1 MTHRIG
7 AKGQV
12 VIPKALRDELG
23 ISSGDQIVFW
33 REGDHIALAPAGSER
48 PLRGRFRDRPLVK
61 QLEAER
67 RDDQRREASR

>member
-7 AKGQV
+7 PKGQV

-23 ISSGDQIVFW
+23 LSSGDQVVFW
-33 REGDHIALAPAGSER
+33 REGDHIALAPAASEH

-67 RDDQRREASR
+67 RDDQRRSA